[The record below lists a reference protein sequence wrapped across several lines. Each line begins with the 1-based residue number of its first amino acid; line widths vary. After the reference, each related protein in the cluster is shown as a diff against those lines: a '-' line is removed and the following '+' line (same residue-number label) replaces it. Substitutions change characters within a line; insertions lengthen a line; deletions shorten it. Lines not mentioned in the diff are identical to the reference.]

1 VQGASALQEIL
12 SKSNLPLSVFVVWEP
27 VLAMDIR
34 SPTSRTL
41 ARIWDGRA
49 KQFWDKDRLIAIEL
63 NKAADSSGSDAVPE
77 RHVPRRG
84 GLVWDAVAIFS
95 AGKKWAGTMPHPDYL
110 GGAVAAVTDDV
121 RARLAEPDLKTR

>member
-49 KQFWDKDRLIAIEL
+49 QQFWDKDRLIALEL
-63 NKAADSSGSDAVPE
+63 NRAANSSTSSAAK

-95 AGKKWAGTMPHPDYL
+95 PGEKWGETMPQPDYL
-110 GGAVAAVTDDV
+110 GGAVAAVIDEV
-121 RARLAEPDLKTR
+121 RARLAKPP